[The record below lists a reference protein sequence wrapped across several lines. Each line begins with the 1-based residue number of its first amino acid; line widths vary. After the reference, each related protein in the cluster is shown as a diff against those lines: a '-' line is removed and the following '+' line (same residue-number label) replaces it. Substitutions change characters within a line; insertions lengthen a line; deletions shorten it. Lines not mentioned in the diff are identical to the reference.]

1 LTVGTLDS
9 ISPTTGERVGSWPT
23 HTAAQI
29 DEAIAA
35 AHDAFS
41 TWRTADWSRRTAL
54 LEAVADELT
63 ARRDQLATLMTDEM
77 GKPIREALAEIDKCA
92 WTARFYAE
100 HARGFLADRVVET
113 PAARSWVGYE
123 PVGVVLAVM
132 PWNFPFWQVVRFAAP
147 ALAAG
152 NTALLKHA
160 PSVTGCALA
169 AQEVFRAAAATV
181 GAPEAVF
188 TTLLVDEAE
197 VAAVTA
203 RIVEDP
209 RVAAVTLTGSERA
222 GTSVAAV
229 AAQALKKSVLELGG
243 SDPFVVLDDADV
255 AQAAAM
261 AVRSRFLN
269 SGQSCLA
276 AKRFIV
282 ADAVADEFTR
292 RFAEGAAALRVGDPH
307 NPDTEVGPLVR
318 VEQAEAIQ
326 RQVDESVA
334 AGATVLTGGKR
345 SGDSAFFPPTVLS
358 DVTPDMAVFRQETFG
373 PVAAVIR
380 AADDDEAAKLA
391 DDSAFGLGASVWSAD
406 VERALAVGRRITS
419 GALFVN
425 AVVASDARL
434 PFGGTRRSGYGR
446 ELSEEGIREFTNI
459 RTIWI
464 GDPGAAAPKEPV
476 E

>member
-1 LTVGTLDS
+1 VGTLTS
-9 ISPTTGERVGSWPT
+9 TSPTTGDVVGNWPT
-23 HTAAQI
+23 HTSEQLEQAVRDAHAA
-29 DEAIAA
+29 
-35 AHDAFS
+35 FT
-41 TWRTADWSRRTAL
+41 TWRTSGWPQRTAL
-54 LEAVADELT
+54 LEAVADQLT
-63 ARRDQLATLMTDEM
+63 ARREQLAALMTDEM
-77 GKPIREALAEIDKCA
+77 GKPVTEALAEIDKCA

-100 HARGFLADRVVET
+100 KAPEFLADRQVET
-113 PAARSWVGYE
+113 PAARSWVSHE

-152 NTALLKHA
+152 NAALLKHA

-169 AQEVFRAAAATV
+169 AEQVFRAAADQV
-181 GAPEAVF
+181 GAPEELF
-188 TTLLVDEAE
+188 TTLLVDEAQVAE
-197 VAAVTA
+197 VTG
-203 RIVEDP
+203 RLIEDP

-222 GTSVAAV
+222 GAAV
-229 AAQALKKSVLELGG
+229 AAAAARVIKKSVLELGG
-243 SDPFVVLDDADV
+243 SDPFVVLADADV
-255 AQAAAM
+255 ALAARA

-276 AKRFIV
+276 AKRFV
-282 ADAVADEFTR
+282 VDEQVADEFTA
-292 RFAEGAAALRVGDPH
+292 RFAEEVAALRVGDPH
-307 NPDTEVGPLVR
+307 DPATQIGPLAREDQVTA
-318 VEQAEAIQ
+318 VQ
-326 RQVDESVA
+326 RQVQESVA
-334 AGATVLTGGKR
+334 AGATVVAGGSR
-345 SGDSAFFPPTVLS
+345 VEGPGAFFAPTVLA
-358 DVTPDMAVFRQETFG
+358 DVTPEMAVFREETFG

-380 AADDDEAAKLA
+380 AADDAEAARLA

-406 VERALAVGRRITS
+406 VDRALAVGRQITS

-459 RTIWI
+459 RAVWI
-464 GDPGAAAPKEPV
+464 GAPDAVVPEEPV

>member
-1 LTVGTLDS
+1 MGVLTS
-9 ISPTTGERVGSWPT
+9 ISPTTGGQIGSWPT
-23 HTAAQI
+23 HSADQLEHAVQSAYAA
-29 DEAIAA
+29 
-35 AHDAFS
+35 FGV
-41 TWRTADWSRRTAL
+41 WRTSERAQRTAL
-54 LEAVADELT
+54 LEAVAEQLT
-63 ARRDQLATLMTDEM
+63 SRRSQLAVLMADEM
-77 GKPIREALAEIDKCA
+77 GKPITEALAEVDKCA
-92 WTARFYAE
+92 VTAGFYAE
-100 HARGFLADRVVET
+100 HAGHFLADRVVDT
-113 PAARSWVGYE
+113 PAARSWVSYE
-123 PVGVVLAVM
+123 PMGVVLAVM

-169 AQEVFRAAAATV
+169 AEEVFRAAAAAV

-188 TTLLVDEAE
+188 TTLLVDEAD

-203 RIVEDP
+203 GLVEHP
-209 RVAAVTLTGSERA
+209 LVTAVTLTGSERA
-222 GTSVAAV
+222 GMSVASVAAR
-229 AAQALKKSVLELGG
+229 AIKKSVLELGG

-255 AQAAAM
+255 ELAARM

-269 SGQSCLA
+269 GGQSCLA

-282 ADAVADEFTR
+282 AEPVVEEFSR
-292 RFAEGAAALRVGDPH
+292 RFADEVAALRVGHPHDPA
-307 NPDTEVGPLVR
+307 TQIGPLAR
-318 VEQAEAIQ
+318 TEQADAVQ

-345 SGDSAFFPPTVLS
+345 LPGDGAYFAPTVLT
-358 DVTPDMAVFRQETFG
+358 DVTPDMTVFREETFG

-380 AADDDEAAKLA
+380 AADDDEAARLA
-391 DDSAFGLGASVWSAD
+391 DDSPYGLGASVWSAD

-425 AVVASDARL
+425 AVVASDPRV

-464 GDPGAAAPKEPV
+464 GDPAAAAPQEPV

>member
-1 LTVGTLDS
+1 VGTLIS
-9 ISPTTGERVGSWPT
+9 ISPTTGQQIGSWPT
-23 HTAAQI
+23 HTADQVGQAVRN
-29 DEAIAA
+29 
-35 AHDAFS
+35 AHTAFT
-41 TWRTADWSRRTAL
+41 TWRSADWSRRTAL

-63 ARRDQLATLMTDEM
+63 TRRDQLAALMIDEM
-77 GKPIREALAEIDKCA
+77 GKPVREALAEVDKCA

-100 HARGFLADRVVET
+100 HAQAFLADRVVT
-113 PAARSWVGYE
+113 SPAARSWVGYE
-123 PVGVVLAVM
+123 PLGVVLAVM

-169 AQEVFRAAAATV
+169 AQEVVRAAA
-181 GAPEAVF
+181 EAVDAPPELF

-197 VAAVTA
+197 VAEISA
-203 RIVEDP
+203 RIIEHP
-209 RVAAVTLTGSERA
+209 LVAAVTLTGSERA

-229 AAQALKKSVLELGG
+229 AARALKKTVLELGG

-255 AQAAAM
+255 ALAAPM

-282 ADAVADEFTR
+282 AEAVAEEFTR
-292 RFAEGAAALRVGDPH
+292 RFAEAAAALRIGDPH
-307 NPDTEVGPLVR
+307 DPATEVGPLAR
-318 VEQAEAIQ
+318 VEQADALQ

-334 AGATVLTGGKR
+334 AGATLLTGGKR
-345 SGDSAFFPPTVLS
+345 VAGDGVFFPPTVLA
-358 DVTPDMAVFRQETFG
+358 DVTPDMVVFRDETFG
-373 PVAAVIR
+373 PVAAVDR
-380 AADDDEAAKLA
+380 AADDEEAARLA
-391 DDSAFGLGASVWSAD
+391 DDSRYGLGASVWSAD

-464 GDPGAAAPKEPV
+464 GDPQAAAPEEPV

>member
-1 LTVGTLDS
+1 MGTLVS
-9 ISPTTGERVGSWPT
+9 ISPTTGQLVGSWPT
-23 HTAAQI
+23 HTAAEIEQAVQ
-29 DEAIAA
+29 DAS
-35 AHDAFS
+35 DAFA
-41 TWRTADWSRRTAL
+41 TWRTADWPQRTQL
-54 LEAVADELT
+54 LAAVAEELT
-63 ARRDQLATLMTDEM
+63 ARRERLAALMTDEM
-77 GKPIREALAEIDKCA
+77 GKPVREALAEIDKCA
-92 WTARFYAE
+92 WTARFYAD
-100 HARGFLADRVVET
+100 HAEEFLADRLVET

-123 PVGVVLAVM
+123 PLGVVLAVM
-132 PWNFPFWQVVRFAAP
+132 PWNFPFWQVIRFAAP

-169 AQEVFRAAAATV
+169 AQEVFRAAAAAV
-181 GAPEAVF
+181 DAPPAVF
-188 TTLLVDEAE
+188 TTLLIDEAE

-203 RIVEDP
+203 KIIEHRL
-209 RVAAVTLTGSERA
+209 VAAVTLTGSERA
-222 GTSVAAV
+222 GMSVAAV
-229 AAQALKKSVLELGG
+229 AARSLKKSVLELGG

-255 AQAAAM
+255 AMAARM
-261 AVRSRFLN
+261 AVRSRYLN

-282 ADAVADEFTR
+282 AEAVADEFTR
-292 RFAEGAAALRVGDPH
+292 RFAEAAAELRVGDPH
-307 NPDTEVGPLVR
+307 DPATEVGPLAR
-318 VEQAEAIQ
+318 VEQAEALQ

-334 AGATVLTGGKR
+334 AGAAVLTGGKR
-345 SGDSAFFPPTVLS
+345 AGDDSAFFTPTVLAN
-358 DVTPDMAVFRQETFG
+358 VTPDMAVFREETFG

-380 AADDDEAAKLA
+380 AADDDEAARLA
-391 DDSAFGLGASVWSAD
+391 DDSRFGLGASVWSAD
-406 VERALAVGRRITS
+406 AQRALAVGRRITS

-464 GDPGAAAPKEPV
+464 GDPQAPAPEEPV

>member
-1 LTVGTLDS
+1 MGTLTS
-9 ISPTTGERVGSWPT
+9 TSPTTGDVVGNWPT
-23 HTAAQI
+23 HTSEQLEQAVRDAHAA
-29 DEAIAA
+29 
-35 AHDAFS
+35 FT
-41 TWRTADWSRRTAL
+41 TWRTSGWPQRTAL
-54 LEAVADELT
+54 LEAVADQLT
-63 ARRDQLATLMTDEM
+63 ARREQLAALMTDEM
-77 GKPIREALAEIDKCA
+77 GKPVTEALAEIDKCA

-100 HARGFLADRVVET
+100 KAPEFLADRQVET
-113 PAARSWVGYE
+113 PAARSWVSHE

-152 NTALLKHA
+152 NAALLKHA

-169 AQEVFRAAAATV
+169 AEQVFRAAADQV
-181 GAPEAVF
+181 GAPEELF
-188 TTLLVDEAE
+188 TTLLVDEAQVAE
-197 VAAVTA
+197 VTG
-203 RIVEDP
+203 RLIEDP

-222 GTSVAAV
+222 GAAV
-229 AAQALKKSVLELGG
+229 AAAAARVIKKSVLELGG
-243 SDPFVVLDDADV
+243 SDPFVVLADADV
-255 AQAAAM
+255 ALAARA

-276 AKRFIV
+276 AKRFV
-282 ADAVADEFTR
+282 VDEQVADEFTA
-292 RFAEGAAALRVGDPH
+292 RFAEEVAALRVGDPH
-307 NPDTEVGPLVR
+307 DPATQIGPLAREDQVTA
-318 VEQAEAIQ
+318 VQ
-326 RQVDESVA
+326 RQVQESVA
-334 AGATVLTGGKR
+334 AGATVVAGGSR
-345 SGDSAFFPPTVLS
+345 VEGPGAFFAPTVLA
-358 DVTPDMAVFRQETFG
+358 DVTPEMAVFREETFG

-380 AADDDEAAKLA
+380 AADDAEAARLA

-406 VERALAVGRRITS
+406 VDRALAVGRQITS

-459 RTIWI
+459 RAVWI
-464 GDPGAAAPKEPV
+464 GAPDAVVPEEPV

>member
-1 LTVGTLDS
+1 MGTLVS
-9 ISPTTGERVGSWPT
+9 ISPTTGEQVGSWAAHNDEEIEQAVRAA
-23 HTAAQI
+23 HTA
-29 DEAIAA
+29 
-35 AHDAFS
+35 F
-41 TWRTADWSRRTAL
+41 TNWRTVGRSRRTAL

-63 ARRDQLATLMTDEM
+63 ARRDELARLMTDEM
-77 GKPIREALAEIDKCA
+77 GKPIREALAEVDKCA

-100 HARGFLADRVVET
+100 HAPEFLADRVVES

-123 PVGVVLAVM
+123 PLGVVLAVM
-132 PWNFPFWQVVRFAAP
+132 PWNFPLWQVVRFAAP

-181 GAPEAVF
+181 GAPAALF

-197 VAAVTA
+197 VAEVSA
-203 RIVEDP
+203 RIIEHP
-209 RVAAVTLTGSERA
+209 LLAAVTLTGSERA

-229 AAQALKKSVLELGG
+229 AARALKKTVLELGG

-255 AQAAAM
+255 ALAARM

-269 SGQSCLA
+269 GGQSCLA

-292 RFAEGAAALRVGDPH
+292 RFAEAAAALRVGDPH
-307 NPDTEVGPLVR
+307 DPDTEIGPLVHAD
-318 VEQAEAIQ
+318 QAEALQ
-326 RQVDESVA
+326 RQVDDSVA
-334 AGATVLTGGKR
+334 AGATVCTGGER
-345 SGDSAFFPPTVLS
+345 SSEGAFFPPTVLA
-358 DVTPDMAVFRQETFG
+358 DVTPDMVVFREETFG
-373 PVAAVIR
+373 PVAAVVR
-380 AADDDEAAKLA
+380 ATDDDEAARLA
-391 DDSAFGLGASVWSAD
+391 DDSRYGLGASVWSANVD
-406 VERALAVGRRITS
+406 RALAVGRRITS

-446 ELSEEGIREFTNI
+446 ELSEEGIREFTNV

-464 GDPGAAAPKEPV
+464 GDPDTAAPEEPV

>member
-1 LTVGTLDS
+1 MGTLIS
-9 ISPTTGERVGSWPT
+9 ISPTTGRQIGSWPT
-23 HTAAQI
+23 HGADDIEQAVRDAHAAFT
-29 DEAIAA
+29 D
-35 AHDAFS
+35 
-41 TWRTADWSRRTAL
+41 WRTSGWSRRNEL
-54 LEAVADELT
+54 LEAVAEELA
-63 ARRDQLATLMTDEM
+63 ARRDQLAALMTDEM
-77 GKPIREALAEIDKCA
+77 GKPVREALAEVDKCV

-100 HARGFLADRVVET
+100 HAQHFLADRVVET

-123 PVGVVLAVM
+123 PLGVVLAVM

-169 AQEVFRAAAATV
+169 VQEVIRAAAAAV
-181 GAPEAVF
+181 DAPAAVF
-188 TTLLVDEAE
+188 TTLLVDEGE
-197 VAAVTA
+197 VGAVTA
-203 RIVEDP
+203 QIIEHRH
-209 RVAAVTLTGSERA
+209 VAAVTLTGSERA
-222 GTSVAAV
+222 GMAVAAV
-229 AAQALKKSVLELGG
+229 AAQALKKTVLELGG

-255 AQAAAM
+255 ALAAQM

-292 RFAEGAAALRVGDPH
+292 RFAEGAAALRIGDPH
-307 NPDTEVGPLVR
+307 DPATEVGPLAR
-318 VEQAEAIQ
+318 AEQAQSLQ

-345 SGDSAFFPPTVLS
+345 TAGDGAFFPPTVLS
-358 DVTPDMAVFRQETFG
+358 DVTSTMAVFREETFG

-380 AADDDEAAKLA
+380 AADDDEAARLA
-391 DDSAFGLGASVWSAD
+391 DDSAFGLGASVWSTD
-406 VERALAVGRRITS
+406 VERALTVGRRITS

-446 ELSEEGIREFTNI
+446 ELSEEGIREFTNV

-464 GDPGAAAPKEPV
+464 GDPPPAAPEEPV

>member
-1 LTVGTLDS
+1 MGTLTS
-9 ISPTTGERVGSWPT
+9 TSPTTGEVLATWPT
-23 HTAAQI
+23 FTAEQVDA
-29 DEAIAA
+29 AVRAAHAA
-35 AHDAFS
+35 AIS
-41 TWRTADWSRRTAL
+41 WRTTDWAQRTAL

-63 ARRDQLATLMTDEM
+63 ARRRELAALMTDEM
-77 GKPIREALAEIDKCA
+77 GKPVAEALAEIDKCA
-92 WTARFYAE
+92 WTTRFYAE
-100 HARGFLADRVVET
+100 KAPEFLADRVVET
-113 PAARSWVGYE
+113 PAARSWVSHE

-152 NTALLKHA
+152 NAALLKHA

-169 AQEVFRAAAATV
+169 AEEVFRAAAAAV
-181 GAPEAVF
+181 GAPEALF
-188 TTLLVDEAE
+188 TTLLVDETE
-197 VAAVTA
+197 VAEATA
-203 RIVEDP
+203 RIIEHP
-209 RVAAVTLTGSERA
+209 LVAAVTLTGSERA
-222 GTSVAAV
+222 GAAVAAV
-229 AAQALKKSVLELGG
+229 AARAIKKSVLELGG

-255 AQAAAM
+255 ALAARM

-282 ADAVADEFTR
+282 ADSIADEFTH
-292 RFAEGAAALRVGDPH
+292 RFGAAVAELTVGDPH
-307 NPDTEVGPLVR
+307 DPSTQVGPLAR
-318 VEQAEAIQ
+318 VEQVTAIE

-334 AGATVLTGGKR
+334 AGATVVTGGKR
-345 SGDSAFFPPTVLS
+345 LEEGGAFFAPTVLA
-358 DVTPDMAVFRQETFG
+358 DVTSEMAVFREETFG

-380 AADDDEAAKLA
+380 AVDDDHAARLA
-391 DDSAFGLGASVWSAD
+391 DDSPFGLGASVWSRD
-406 VERALAVGRRITS
+406 VDRALAVGRRITS

-446 ELSEEGIREFTNI
+446 ELSEEGIREFTNV
-459 RTIWI
+459 RSVWI
-464 GDPGAAAPKEPV
+464 GAEASAPEEPV

>member
-1 LTVGTLDS
+1 VGTLIS
-9 ISPTTGERVGSWPT
+9 ISPTTGQQIGSWPT
-23 HTAAQI
+23 HTADQVGQAVRN
-29 DEAIAA
+29 
-35 AHDAFS
+35 AHTAFT
-41 TWRTADWSRRTAL
+41 TWRSADWSRRTAL

-63 ARRDQLATLMTDEM
+63 TRRDQLAALMIDEM
-77 GKPIREALAEIDKCA
+77 GKPVREALAEVDKCA
-92 WTARFYAE
+92 WTARFCAE
-100 HARGFLADRVVET
+100 HAQAFLADRVVT
-113 PAARSWVGYE
+113 SPAARSWVGYE
-123 PVGVVLAVM
+123 PLGVVLAVM

-169 AQEVFRAAAATV
+169 AQEVVRAAA
-181 GAPEAVF
+181 EAVDAPPELF

-197 VAAVTA
+197 VAEISA
-203 RIVEDP
+203 RIIEHP
-209 RVAAVTLTGSERA
+209 LVAAVTLTGSERA

-229 AAQALKKSVLELGG
+229 AARALKKTVLELGG

-255 AQAAAM
+255 ALAAPM

-282 ADAVADEFTR
+282 AEAVAEEFTR
-292 RFAEGAAALRVGDPH
+292 RFAEAAAALRIGDPH
-307 NPDTEVGPLVR
+307 DPATEVGPLAR
-318 VEQAEAIQ
+318 VEQADALQ

-334 AGATVLTGGKR
+334 AGATLLTGGKR
-345 SGDSAFFPPTVLS
+345 VAGDGVFFPPTVLA
-358 DVTPDMAVFRQETFG
+358 DVTPDMVVFREETFG
-373 PVAAVIR
+373 PVAAVVR
-380 AADDDEAAKLA
+380 AADDEEAARLA
-391 DDSAFGLGASVWSAD
+391 DDSRYGLGASVWSAD

-464 GDPGAAAPKEPV
+464 GDPQAAAPEEPV

>member
-1 LTVGTLDS
+1 MGTLES
-9 ISPTTGERVGSWPT
+9 ISPTTGERIASWST
-23 HTAAQI
+23 HTTSQV
-29 DEAIAA
+29 EQAIGSS
-35 AHDAFS
+35 HDAFAS
-41 TWRTADWSRRTAL
+41 WRTADWPRRTAL
-54 LEAVADELT
+54 LEAVADELI
-63 ARRDQLATLMTDEM
+63 ARREQLATLMTDEM

-92 WTARFYAE
+92 WTARFYAD
-100 HARGFLADRVVET
+100 HAEGFLADRVVET

-123 PVGVVLAVM
+123 PLGVVLAVM

-147 ALAAG
+147 AVAAG

-160 PSVTGCALA
+160 PSVTGCGLA
-169 AQEVFRAAAATV
+169 AEEVFRAAAATV
-181 GAPEAVF
+181 GAPAAVF

-197 VAAVTA
+197 VAAATA

-209 RVAAVTLTGSERA
+209 RVAAITLTGSERA
-222 GTSVAAV
+222 GISVAAV
-229 AAQALKKSVLELGG
+229 AARALKKSVLELGG

-282 ADAVADEFTR
+282 AEAVADEFTH

-307 NPDTEVGPLVR
+307 DPATEVGPLAR
-318 VEQAEAIQ
+318 VAQAKAIQ

-334 AGATVLTGGKR
+334 AGATVLAGGKR
-345 SGDSAFFPPTVLS
+345 PVGDTAFFPPTVLA
-358 DVTPDMAVFRQETFG
+358 DVTPEMAVFRQETFG
-373 PVAAVIR
+373 PVAAIIR
-380 AADDDEAAKLA
+380 AADDDDAARLA

-446 ELSEEGIREFTNI
+446 ELSEEGIREFTNV

-464 GDPGAAAPKEPV
+464 GDPRAAAPEEPV